1 MEWVVQGIEGD
12 RHGLH
17 TITTIEVIIY
27 KSINVN
33 VLGEFG
39 VQNKKWHDQQ
49 KQLWEFS
56 SFAKIVL
63 FLSQVAN
70 YFYSFS

>member
-49 KQLWEFS
+49 KTALGIF
-56 SFAKIVL
+56 
-63 FLSQVAN
+63 
-70 YFYSFS
+70 